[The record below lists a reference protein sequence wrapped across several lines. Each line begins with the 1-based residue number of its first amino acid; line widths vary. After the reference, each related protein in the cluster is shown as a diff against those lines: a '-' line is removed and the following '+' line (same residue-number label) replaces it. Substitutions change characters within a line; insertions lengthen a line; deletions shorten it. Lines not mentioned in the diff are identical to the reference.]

1 MIDLQD
7 KEDLR
12 ALGDL
17 VRDLRDHSA
26 GADFMLIGAAARDL
40 LLQHHHG
47 VEPLR
52 KTTDVDFAF
61 ALSDWPAYIALTRRL
76 IDTGGFKP
84 DERTQ
89 HRLRNRIGTLVDL
102 LPFGGVESREAQ
114 IVWPPPGDTLMSVIG
129 YAEANAATESVILP
143 GAVPL
148 AVITIPMFA
157 LLKLFAWDDRHWAQ
171 PRKDASDLLFVLD
184 HAFRVAGLERLHEVA
199 PELFDLDD
207 FDPDLAGAWLIGC
220 QARTV
225 IDRHSQRARA
235 IVTRASMIVARETDP
250 NGPLGLIGEVEARDP
265 ERARRTLGA
274 FGNGLTG
281 VRTL

>member
-1 MIDLQD
+1 MRPAPDGNVEILGKFWGFESAPPELAPPLLIYADLLATGDARCLEAARRWRDDSLIDLQD

-184 HAFRVAGLERLHEVA
+184 HAFRWLDLNAYTRSRRSCSIWMTSIPTWRA
-199 PELFDLDD
+199 P
-207 FDPDLAGAWLIGC
+207 G
-220 QARTV
+220 
-225 IDRHSQRARA
+225 
-235 IVTRASMIVARETDP
+235 
-250 NGPLGLIGEVEARDP
+250 
-265 ERARRTLGA
+265 
-274 FGNGLTG
+274 
-281 VRTL
+281 